1 MLCLSETWHLAGGDS
16 FRFEDHAYAGMPTCR
31 HCRRAFTGIPQLKNH
46 IVAQVCP
53 ILHGVTPS
61 GRDYGQLPDLPHDA
75 NTDSVPLRDRAST
88 MQHLREG
95 GWLALA
101 RSPGFKEVALEH
113 CPLCHL
119 WVANASGQV
128 KKHITQK
135 HKDIA
140 DVVKQVITEQA
151 GFAF

>member
-1 MLCLSETWHLAGGDS
+1 MASLPRAVTTDNCLACLMMQTRIVCLSETVHLPCS
-16 FRFEDHAYAGMPTCR
+16 
-31 HCRRAFTGIPQLKNH
+31 I
-46 IVAQVCP
+46 
-53 ILHGVTPS
+53 
-61 GRDYGQLPDLPHDA
+61 
-75 NTDSVPLRDRAST
+75 
-88 MQHLREG
+88 LREG

-140 DVVKQVITEQA
+140 DVVKQVITKCRQDSH
-151 GFAF
+151 F

>member
-1 MLCLSETWHLAGGDS
+1 
-16 FRFEDHAYAGMPTCR
+16 MPTCR

-61 GRDYGQLPDLPHDA
+61 GRDYGQLPGLPPDA

-113 CPLCHL
+113 FSQAASPL
-119 WVANASGQV
+119 VA
-128 KKHITQK
+128 
-135 HKDIA
+135 
-140 DVVKQVITEQA
+140 
-151 GFAF
+151 